1 MKRHSA
7 LLKAQLTQAQGKE
20 ALYRLHNSYSI
31 ALKKKTQNKKKNK
44 WQPQAEKL
52 KEEKTHFCKSI

>member
-7 LLKAQLTQAQGKE
+7 LLEAQLTQAQGKE
-20 ALYRLHNSYSI
+20 ALYRLHNGYSI
-31 ALKKKTQNKKKNK
+31 ALKKQNKRNK